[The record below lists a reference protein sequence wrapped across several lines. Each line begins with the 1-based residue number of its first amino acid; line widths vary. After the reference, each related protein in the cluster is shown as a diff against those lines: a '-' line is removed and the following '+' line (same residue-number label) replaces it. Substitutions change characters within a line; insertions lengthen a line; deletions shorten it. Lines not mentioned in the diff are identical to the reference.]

1 MLAAVCAV
9 VMAVAAV
16 SARSGSQPAFIRSM
30 YRTFQN
36 RSAVARAASMRRF
49 CSAVS
54 LSMKSGLRTEEGIDI
69 AAGLMQ
75 GDSLKAKL
83 ADARRELEDGADF
96 YEAMKKTGLFS
107 GFDLQMLR
115 TGSRAGQLD
124 TVLDSLSDDYAQK
137 SQDSIERMISMLEPA
152 VVAVLA
158 VAVGL
163 VLLAVMLP
171 LAGIL
176 TTIGV

>member
-1 MLAAVCAV
+1 M
-9 VMAVAAV
+9 
-16 SARSGSQPAFIRSM
+16 I
-30 YRTFQN
+30 YT
-36 RSAVARAASMRRF
+36 
-49 CSAVS
+49 
-54 LSMKSGLRTEEGIDI
+54 
-69 AAGLMQ
+69 
-75 GDSLKAKL
+75 
-83 ADARRELEDGADF
+83 
-96 YEAMKKTGLFS
+96 
-107 GFDLQMLR
+107 LR

>member
-1 MLAAVCAV
+1 
-9 VMAVAAV
+9 
-16 SARSGSQPAFIRSM
+16 
-30 YRTFQN
+30 
-36 RSAVARAASMRRF
+36 
-49 CSAVS
+49 
-54 LSMKSGLRTEEGIDI
+54 
-69 AAGLMQ
+69 
-75 GDSLKAKL
+75 
-83 ADARRELEDGADF
+83 
-96 YEAMKKTGLFS
+96 
-107 GFDLQMLR
+107 MLR

-137 SQDSIERMISMLEPA
+137 SHDSIERMISTLEPA

>member
-1 MLAAVCAV
+1 MAMDLIQNEALKKELAAVEAE
-9 VMAVAAV
+9 
-16 SARSGSQPAFIRSM
+16 
-30 YRTFQN
+30 T
-36 RSAVARAASMRRF
+36 
-49 CSAVS
+49 
-54 LSMKSGLRTEEGIDI
+54 
-69 AAGLMQ
+69 AAG
-75 GDSLKAKL
+75 S
-83 ADARRELEDGADF
+83 DF
-96 YEAMKKTGLFS
+96 YEAVKKTSIFT

-124 TVLDSLSDDYAQK
+124 SVLDSLAEDYAQK
-137 SQDSIERMISMLEPA
+137 SQDAVERMISMVEPA

-176 TTIGV
+176 STIGV

>member
-1 MLAAVCAV
+1 
-9 VMAVAAV
+9 
-16 SARSGSQPAFIRSM
+16 
-30 YRTFQN
+30 
-36 RSAVARAASMRRF
+36 
-49 CSAVS
+49 
-54 LSMKSGLRTEEGIDI
+54 
-69 AAGLMQ
+69 
-75 GDSLKAKL
+75 
-83 ADARRELEDGADF
+83 
-96 YEAMKKTGLFS
+96 
-107 GFDLQMLR
+107 MLR

-137 SQDSIERMISMLEPA
+137 SHDSIERMISMLEPA